1 MKKEDKFWIVIVSI
15 ADIFLILSFFGC
27 LTGIWN
33 WYDDTSTVSVA
44 IVLLQFLAYILNA
57 EGSNALARYRYPDG
71 SQILPISKKV
81 KNVVFGAIFLLAI
94 FVNSL
99 TYHMDNTT
107 KPIPFRV
114 SLLLIMAP
122 AVLMGIV
129 FFVLLFIGLRNLRKM
144 QQEGEMQ

>member
-81 KNVVFGAIFLLAI
+81 KNVVFSAIFLLAI
-94 FVNSL
+94 FISSWA
-99 TYHMDNTT
+99 YHMQNSER
-107 KPIPFRV
+107 PIPLRV
-114 SLLLIMAP
+114 TVLLVMGP
-122 AVLMGIV
+122 GVLMGV
-129 FFVLLFIGLRNLRKM
+129 MFFVLLFIGLRNLRRM
-144 QQEGEMQ
+144 QTEGDMR

>member
-1 MKKEDKFWIVIVSI
+1 MKKEDKFWIAIVSI
-15 ADIFLILSFFGC
+15 ANIFLFLSLFGS

-33 WYDDTSTVSVA
+33 WYDDNSTVSWA
-44 IVLLQFLAYILNA
+44 IFFLQFLAYILNT
-57 EGSNALARYRYPDG
+57 EGSNMLVNYQYPDG
-71 SQILPISKKV
+71 SQILPISKRA
-81 KNVVFGAIFLLAI
+81 KNVIFRALFLLAI

-114 SLLLIMAP
+114 SLLLIMTP

-129 FFVLLFIGLRNLRKM
+129 FFVLLFIGLRNLHKM